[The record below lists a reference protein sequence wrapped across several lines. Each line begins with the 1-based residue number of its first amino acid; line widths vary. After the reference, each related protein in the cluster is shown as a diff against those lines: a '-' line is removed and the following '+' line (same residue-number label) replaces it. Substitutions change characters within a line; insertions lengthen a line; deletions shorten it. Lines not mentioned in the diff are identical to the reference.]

1 MIAINPGRLSRRIT
15 LQQQSTSVDSYGQQF
30 ITWAD
35 VATVWASLEPSVG
48 RELVAAQAMRL
59 DQPTTITI
67 RWQSAFASPRAV
79 AAMRAVYK
87 GRTFNI
93 HSVENEDERNVLLT
107 LIASEGLNDG

>member
-1 MIAINPGRLSRRIT
+1 MTLSAGTLRKRIT
-15 LQQQSTSVDSYGQQF
+15 LQQQSLSVDSYGQQV
-30 ITWAD
+30 ITWTD

-48 RELVAAQAMRL
+48 RELVAAQAVRL

-67 RWQSAFASPRAV
+67 RWQGAFGSPRAV
-79 AAMRAVYK
+79 AAMRAVYN